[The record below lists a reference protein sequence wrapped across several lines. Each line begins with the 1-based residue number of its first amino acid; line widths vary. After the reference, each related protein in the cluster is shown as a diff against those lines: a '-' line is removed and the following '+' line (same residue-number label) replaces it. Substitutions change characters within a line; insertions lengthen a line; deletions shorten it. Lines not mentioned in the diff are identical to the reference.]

1 MDQPAAKQSF
11 IPTDDLYPDT
21 RRFVPPAIYF
31 VLDWYFS
38 LMNAVLPPYTRKDQV
53 RCDRVKVL
61 SRMTAT
67 LEGRKNRVAQLGPG
81 RNIPIST
88 QNGSRRARPGSARSF
103 HVDVSPDVTS
113 STGRLP
119 SAAAGPHPDQ

>member
-1 MDQPAAKQSF
+1 MSAA
-11 IPTDDLYPDT
+11 
-21 RRFVPPAIYF
+21 
-31 VLDWYFS
+31 
-38 LMNAVLPPYTRKDQV
+38 LPPYTQKDQA

-67 LEGRKNRVAQLGPG
+67 REGRKNRVAQLGPR

-88 QNGSRRARPGSARSF
+88 ENGSCRARLGSARSF

-113 STGRLP
+113 STGGHP
-119 SAAAGPHPDQ
+119 GAAAGPHPDQ